1 MLPHRR
7 RAKSISWLMSR
18 RWTLSLAWLMSMW
31 MKHGNMKIGH
41 TWRLVSG
48 GVTCVENLLE
58 EILEVTEQQSQT
70 LLIQWSVSQHG
81 SNTDCKRRRVN
92 ALLLGQDL
100 KYMHIRPVV
109 WVSLPNRRSKCGA
122 PYTWDIGVSGCSLRI
137 SAYCGLSNL
146 YSSWVPSMTLK
157 YSRIPAT
164 TSLTA
169 YSLWRKER
177 NGKNYSGKKALP

>member
-1 MLPHRR
+1 MDLHILTETSEVIWRQWPGNEKTVKRENWLSASVAQR
-7 RAKSISWLMSR
+7 RAKSISWLMSG
-18 RWTLSLAWLMSMW
+18 RWTLSLATLMWMW
-31 MKHGNMKIGH
+31 MKRDNMRIRH
-41 TWRLVSG
+41 TWRLVSDG
-48 GVTCVENLLE
+48 AACVENLLE

-81 SNTDCKRRRVN
+81 SNTDCQRRRVN

-100 KYMHIRPVV
+100 KYMHIWPVV

-146 YSSWVPSMTLK
+146 
-157 YSRIPAT
+157 
-164 TSLTA
+164 
-169 YSLWRKER
+169 
-177 NGKNYSGKKALP
+177 